1 MALDFSVLYIIFI
14 VLTCTLVI
22 HVSINLVNSL
32 LDIMVPIVLPFLL

>member
-14 VLTCTLVI
+14 IRTCTLVI
-22 HVSINLVNSL
+22 HVSINLVNIF